1 MTHTP
6 GPWID
11 SPNASDAII
20 STDPD
25 AMADAGIEV
34 EYYGGAVI
42 CESVARQ
49 NKPLIKA
56 APEML
61 EACEAA
67 TKYDNAIRL
76 CADDPDKMSSYCT
89 AEGEDLDRLYLDW
102 ITKARNAIAK
112 VRGRSPKKE
121 S

>member
-1 MTHTP
+1 MEHTP

-20 STDPD
+20 STNPD
-25 AMADAGIEV
+25 AMADAGMEV

-61 EACEAA
+61 TALEAVV
-67 TKYDNAIRL
+67 K
-76 CADDPDKMSSYCT
+76 ADQRFPDMDIPGYVMIPLR
-89 AEGEDLDRLYLDW
+89 A
-102 ITKARNAIAK
+102 AIAK
-112 VRGRSPKKE
+112 ARGRPPKKE